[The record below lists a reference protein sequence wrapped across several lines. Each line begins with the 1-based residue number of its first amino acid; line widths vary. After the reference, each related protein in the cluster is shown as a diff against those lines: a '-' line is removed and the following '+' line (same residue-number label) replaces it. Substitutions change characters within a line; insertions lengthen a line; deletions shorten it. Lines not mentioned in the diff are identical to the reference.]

1 MYKERGRSRLSLNKN
16 VLFEENYDVENT
28 PYSLLD
34 SLEQVFSV
42 LPEQQ
47 ASEAQQLTLK
57 KISGNNGIANSPLS
71 WADFDES
78 GRFKSGGVTDIA
90 GSYFRR
96 MKDVSQE
103 PDIADL
109 VKVVEE
115 GGLKAGLME
124 YSPAKNAILWFV
136 PSLMRSA
143 AGLPESTYRGI
154 FITEPII
161 HELLNIFNH
170 EALISK
176 AEKHLIFQL
185 AAGMTLRSAADI
197 DGLKIETK
205 RTQLKSICSKLQC
218 GGQNDLLRHI
228 LGQLVYFFSLTNVK
242 NNRSASLSDF
252 VDKFLFPDTRI
263 VEQRLSNNRIM
274 RVLERGPT
282 NGKPLLIIHGM
293 LWPLRL
299 MGPAKLL
306 KEKNIR
312 MIVPI
317 RSGYIEEKA
326 YETSGN
332 ERDLVEQSIQDIA
345 LYQQECL
352 DSKMTIL
359 GMSYGG
365 AIALKYASQF
375 PHLISKLFIVSFNPA
390 VANAVNKNFLGK
402 LFNGLRSLPNRSGI
416 FRPLAWQFKKYYA
429 NEKTVNP
436 ILHKIHTG
444 SQSDLDLISGKLGQ
458 APLYPVFVRL
468 FQNSILGISDD
479 FQFVSSDIKALSK
492 DVNIAVTFIHGSNDS
507 MIDVNVVKKYVD
519 NMQRANLKTID
530 KAGHHLFNTHE
541 HQFWQIIDD
550 QLSPSDK

>member
-1 MYKERGRSRLSLNKN
+1 MIIRMKLGRKTMYKERATSESSIDQND
-16 VLFEENYDVENT
+16 FIDENYDIENT

-34 SLEQVFSV
+34 SLQQVFSV

-47 ASEAQQLTLK
+47 ASEAQQLTFK
-57 KISGNNGIANSPLS
+57 KIKDSNPAKKNTLS

-78 GRFKSGGVTDIA
+78 ARFITGGVTDIA

-96 MKDVSQE
+96 MKDASQE
-103 PDIADL
+103 PNVARL

-124 YSPAKNAILWFV
+124 YVPTENAIFWLV

-143 AGLPESTYRGI
+143 AGLPESTYRGMLI
-154 FITEPII
+154 SESLV
-161 HELLNIFNH
+161 HDLLNVFNH

-185 AAGMTLRSAADI
+185 SAGMSLRSAADV

-218 GGQNDLLRHI
+218 SGQNDLLRHI
-228 LGQLVYFFSLTNVK
+228 LGQFVYFFSLTNVE
-242 NNRSASLSDF
+242 NTRSASLSNF

-282 NGKPLLIIHGM
+282 NGKPVLIIHGM
-293 LWPLRL
+293 LWPLRF

-332 ERDLVEQSIQDIA
+332 ERGLVEQSIQDIA

-375 PHLISKLFIVSFNPA
+375 PHLISKLFVVSFNPA

-402 LFNGLRSLPNRSGI
+402 LFNGLRSLPNKSAI
-416 FRPLAWQFKKYYA
+416 FRLS
-429 NEKTVNP
+429 
-436 ILHKIHTG
+436 LIH
-444 SQSDLDLISGKLGQ
+444 I
-458 APLYPVFVRL
+458 
-468 FQNSILGISDD
+468 
-479 FQFVSSDIKALSK
+479 
-492 DVNIAVTFIHGSNDS
+492 
-507 MIDVNVVKKYVD
+507 
-519 NMQRANLKTID
+519 
-530 KAGHHLFNTHE
+530 
-541 HQFWQIIDD
+541 
-550 QLSPSDK
+550 